1 MAISASKVVRTSEG
15 TIRKLANGKYRLT
28 KNAPILEFLYLTK
41 ENTFMFFVDE
51 GFLIKSF
58 YFKEKK
64 GKKIRRVEV
73 KEVKMPSGLIELL
86 DMEMIQ
92 NFPRKGSTYSLVI
105 DMEKYIPKVSEIQ
118 NLEINK
124 KHN

>member
-1 MAISASKVVRTSEG
+1 MAISASKLVRTSEG

-92 NFPRKGSTYSLVI
+92 NFSGKGSTYSLVI

-118 NLEINK
+118 NLEINQ

>member
-1 MAISASKVVRTSEG
+1 MAISASKLVRTSEG

>member
-1 MAISASKVVRTSEG
+1 MAISATKVVRTSEG

-41 ENTFMFFVDE
+41 ENTFMFLVDE

-58 YFKEKK
+58 YFKERK

-92 NFPRKGSTYSLVI
+92 NFPGKGSTYSLVI

>member
-92 NFPRKGSTYSLVI
+92 NFSGKGSTYSLVI

-118 NLEINK
+118 NLEINQ

>member
-1 MAISASKVVRTSEG
+1 MAISASKLVRTSEG

-41 ENTFMFFVDE
+41 ENTFMFLVDE

-58 YFKEKK
+58 YFKERK

-92 NFPRKGSTYSLVI
+92 NFSGKGSTYSLVI

-118 NLEINK
+118 NLEINQ

>member
-118 NLEINK
+118 NLEINQ

>member
-41 ENTFMFFVDE
+41 ENTFMFLVDE

-92 NFPRKGSTYSLVI
+92 NFSGKGSTYSLVI

-118 NLEINK
+118 NLEINQ

>member
-1 MAISASKVVRTSEG
+1 MAISATKVVRTSEG

-41 ENTFMFFVDE
+41 ENTFMFLVDE

-58 YFKEKK
+58 YFKERKDKK
-64 GKKIRRVEV
+64 VRRVEI

-92 NFPRKGSTYSLVI
+92 SFAGKGAVFSLVI
-105 DMEKYIPKVSEIQ
+105 DMEKYIPKALKSQ
-118 NLEINK
+118 TSEINK